1 MRLYQHPISSNSR
14 RVMLAA
20 VHMGTPL
27 ELAEVDLLHPDD
39 RRRLAELNPNGKLPV
54 LDDGGFLLWE
64 SCAIMQYLAERTRGQ
79 TLYPDDIVLRADINR
94 WMLWGCQHFAP
105 AISTVV
111 WEKLWKSLAGAGA
124 RDPLEVARGLA
135 GIAQYAAVLDRH
147 LAGRRW
153 VVGDALTLADF
164 ALAAPLMYI
173 GPAALPFAHYGH
185 LLAWH
190 ERVRQLDAWKNTEP
204 VW

>member
-1 MRLYQHPISSNSR
+1 MRLYQHPLSSNCR

-27 ELAEVDLLHPDD
+27 ELAEVDLMHPDD
-39 RRRLAELNPNGKLPV
+39 RRRLKELNPNGMLPV

-64 SCAIMQYLAERTRGQ
+64 SCAIMQYLADRTLGQ
-79 TLYPDDIVLRADINR
+79 TLYPDGIRVRADINR
-94 WMLWGCQHFAP
+94 WMLWACQHFAA

-111 WEKLWKSLAGAGA
+111 WEKLWKSAAGGGA

-135 GIAQYAAVLDRH
+135 GIAQFAAVLDQH

-153 VVGDALTLADF
+153 VVGDTLTLADF

-173 GPAALPFAHYGH
+173 VPAALPFAQYGH

-190 ERVRQLDAWKNTEP
+190 GRVQQLDAWKNTEP